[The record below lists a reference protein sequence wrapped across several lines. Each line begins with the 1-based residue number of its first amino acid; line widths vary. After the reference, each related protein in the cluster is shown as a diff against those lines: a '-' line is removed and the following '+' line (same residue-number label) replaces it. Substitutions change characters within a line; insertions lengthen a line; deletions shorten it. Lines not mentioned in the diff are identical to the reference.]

1 MQETKDPDETVQN
14 SLTDEMLAKIADKVR
29 EDSSGLGRPTP
40 IASLAALV
48 PELDSD
54 QVVAGLATMAADE
67 RWKDVRSLALPSG
80 AVYFYSDEHIAP
92 AAAFEKAN
100 REELQVRIA
109 DKVREVSRSLAEL
122 TSTDSLRTL
131 LPDLEA
137 TEIEDT
143 LSAMAQDDRYGD
155 IKLVTATTGAAY
167 LYSDTHVTE
176 SYAKILA
183 RAAANDACATIAATV
198 RDESR
203 IYPRPTQI
211 RLFREAVF
219 NINPDELEIH
229 VARTV
234 GRPEYNDIKMIVAS
248 TEAVYLYS
256 DLYLDPD
263 QALALVEWNEV
274 GQHKNP

>member
-1 MQETKDPDETVQN
+1 MQETKDPTETARN
-14 SLTDEMLAKIADKVR
+14 GLTDEMLAKIANKLR
-29 EDSSGLGRPTP
+29 EDSSGLGRPTSV
-40 IASLAALV
+40 ASLGALV
-48 PELDSD
+48 PELNSD
-54 QVVAGLATMAADE
+54 QVAEGLATMAADE

-92 AAAFEKAN
+92 SEALDKAK

-109 DKVREVSRSLAEL
+109 DKVREVSRNLAEL
-122 TSTDSLRTL
+122 TSRDSLSTL
-131 LPDLEA
+131 GPDLEA

-143 LSAMAQDDRYGD
+143 ISAMAQDDRYRD
-155 IKLVTATTGAAY
+155 IKLVTAATGAAY

-183 RAAANDACATIAATV
+183 RAAANDPCATIAATV

-203 IYPRPTQI
+203 IYPRPTKT

-219 NINPDELEIH
+219 NINSDEFGIH
-229 VARTV
+229 VARTL
-234 GRPEYNDIKMIVAS
+234 GRPEYKDIKKIVAS
-248 TEAVYLYS
+248 TGAVYLYS
-256 DLYLDPD
+256 DLYLDTD

-274 GQHKNP
+274 GQFKNP